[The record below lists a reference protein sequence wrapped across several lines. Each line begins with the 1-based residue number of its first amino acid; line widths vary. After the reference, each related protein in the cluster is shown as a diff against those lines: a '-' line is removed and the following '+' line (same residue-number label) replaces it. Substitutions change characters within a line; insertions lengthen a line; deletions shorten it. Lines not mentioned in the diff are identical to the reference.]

1 MQIAESNEIALELS
15 PADRVAVID
24 RLQQS
29 LDFNQNVEGAELSDE
44 LRAELD
50 RRLEDARQ
58 NPDDVLTWDQVK
70 IEMSRP

>member
-1 MQIAESNEIALELS
+1 MTKENVIEIALELS